1 MQWLIAAFSNQFH
14 QFLVIQSIKHP
25 FIQFSRHT
33 VECRLIPVKN
43 GDRVTISGT
52 DCSHRIFFQFTDTCT
67 GVRQNDVRHNAPLRL
82 FNKS

>member
-43 GDRVTISGT
+43 GDRVTTPALTVAIG
-52 DCSHRIFFQFTDTCT
+52 FFFSSLTLALVSDRMMLGIT
-67 GVRQNDVRHNAPLRL
+67 HL
-82 FNKS
+82 